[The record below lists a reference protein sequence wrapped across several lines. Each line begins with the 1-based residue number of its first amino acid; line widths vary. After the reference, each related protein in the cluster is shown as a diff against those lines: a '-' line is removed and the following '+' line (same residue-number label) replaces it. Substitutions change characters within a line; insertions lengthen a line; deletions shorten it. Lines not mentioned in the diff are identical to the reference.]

1 MIQPNEP
8 IKPTIEPSTKPSYQ
22 LGVELGERSYSIN
35 IIQGLLSQPRQ
46 LAEQLH
52 KLNLGQQ
59 IAIITNPTIAKH
71 YLHCLNK
78 ALSDYQSLVICIEDG
93 EKHKNLTSLSHIH
106 DQLMNA
112 QFNRHSSIIALGGGV
127 VGDIA
132 GFAAATWMRG
142 IRCIQIPTTLL
153 AQVDS
158 SVGGKTGINHP
169 KGKNMI
175 GAFHQPT
182 GVFIDCDTLSTLPLN
197 QLKSGLAEVVKY
209 GLIWDKSLFQL
220 VNEQMDHILNRQ
232 TNILQKIIYRSCQI
246 KADIVAKDERENHLR
261 ALLNLGHTFGHAI
274 ESLTHYEQFL
284 HGEAIS
290 IGMVLAANMSRLE
303 GYLNSEQVLQI
314 QQTFERFG
322 LPTQIP
328 TNLDP
333 QTIINAM
340 QYDKKKADH
349 SLPLILLERIGKAI
363 KTHDYQTANLRQCFR
378 G

>member
-1 MIQPNEP
+1 MIQPNDP

-71 YLHCLNK
+71 YLTCLNE
-78 ALSDYQSLVICIEDG
+78 ALGDYQSLVIFIDDG
-93 EKHKNLTSLSHIH
+93 EKYKNWASLCHIH

-175 GAFHQPT
+175 GTFHQPT

-220 VNEQMDHILNRQ
+220 VNEQMHNILNRQ

-363 KTHDYQTANLRQCFR
+363 KTHDYQTANLRQCFK